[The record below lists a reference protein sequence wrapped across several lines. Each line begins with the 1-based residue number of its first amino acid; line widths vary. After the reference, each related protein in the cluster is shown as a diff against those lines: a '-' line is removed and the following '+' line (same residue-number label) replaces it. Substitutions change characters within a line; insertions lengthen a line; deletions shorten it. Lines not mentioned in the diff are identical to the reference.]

1 MRVPRTSGGFNAWL
15 LQRLTGIIL
24 IFLLLIHFGVVHN
37 FPKGGGLSYAV
48 VAPRLATAT
57 WKVFDLLFLVCALFH
72 GLNGVWMV
80 VQDYVHGEG
89 VQNWI
94 FYALCTLGL
103 ILLVLGTTS
112 VIPFKA

>member
-1 MRVPRTSGGFNAWL
+1 MRYPRTSGGFYAWFF
-15 LQRLTGIIL
+15 QRLTGILLVI
-24 IFLLLIHFGVVHN
+24 LLLVHFAIVHN
-37 FPKGGGLSYAV
+37 LPKAGGLNYAV

-57 WKVFDLLFLVCALFH
+57 WKVFDLMFLVCALFH

-80 VQDYVHGEG
+80 VQDYVSSETA
-89 VQNWI
+89 QSWI

-103 ILLVLGTTS
+103 ILLVLGAIT

>member
-1 MRVPRTSGGFNAWL
+1 MKFPRTSGGFYAWL
-15 LQRLTGIIL
+15 FQRLTGILLVIL
-24 IFLLLIHFGVVHN
+24 LVVHFAITHN
-37 FPKGGGLSYAV
+37 LPKGGNVTFAL

-57 WKVFDLLFLVCALFH
+57 WKVFDLTFLVCALFH

-80 VQDYVHGEG
+80 VQDYVSSETA
-89 VQNWI
+89 QTWI

-103 ILLVLGTTS
+103 VLLILGAIT

>member
-1 MRVPRTSGGFNAWL
+1 MKFPRTSGGFYAWFF
-15 LQRLTGIIL
+15 QRLTGILLVI
-24 IFLLLIHFGVVHN
+24 LLLIHFAITHN
-37 FPKGGGLSYAV
+37 LPKGGEVSYAV

-57 WKVFDLLFLVCALFH
+57 WKVFDLTFLVCALFH

-80 VQDYVHGEG
+80 VQDYVSGEG
-89 VQNWI
+89 AQTWI

-103 ILLVLGTTS
+103 ILLVLGAIT